1 MRVFLDDPIAI
12 WAALLIVV
20 LPVLILAAGEVQER
34 LRQRG
39 SAFEQTVAIVRN
51 WVLPLVALW
60 ILVVLVFEVST
71 ENFFVRLLATAALI
85 AATAAGLQ
93 AIARL
98 VDIAKQRADRPGAR
112 GIPQLVFL
120 LPRLVVLLA
129 VAWVIVGSVWNV
141 DISGL
146 FAALGVTSLVISL
159 ALQPTLSGIA
169 SGLLLLSDRPF
180 NPGDWIRAG
189 DIEGQVLDL
198 SWRTT
203 KVRDRNGDIIVVPN
217 SQLSD
222 ATLYNYAEPSRLHR
236 VVVPVQVAYANP
248 PTAAKE
254 MLLAAARATPGV
266 LEEPPPSIRVVQID
280 DPLMGYEADL
290 WIDDFAIAP
299 RVFSEFG
306 SLVWYHSNRMGVPLP
321 SPAYDLF
328 HHDPIREAGDAE
340 IGPEELADALRATAY
355 FSVLAEDDI
364 RELGRNAV
372 QVRYRRGEVIVPEG
386 ERHPNVYVVR
396 EGTARIVDT
405 LDRRRFIDLETGEAF
420 GFVGPTAGWTARPE
434 VLAIDDCELIEVDP
448 VVAGAVASR
457 NPELSQIINK
467 VVTSRTRRLTDTMS
481 VRNESARDGETA
493 GTPAQAEEHA

>member
-51 WVLPLVALW
+51 WVLPLAALW

-71 ENFFVRLLATAALI
+71 ENFFVRLLATATLI
-85 AATAAGLQ
+85 AATAATLQ

-98 VDIAKQRADRPGAR
+98 VEIAKQRADRPGAR

-120 LPRLVVLLA
+120 LPRLLVLLI
-129 VAWVIVGSVWNV
+129 VGWLIVGSVWNV

-169 SGLLLLSDRPF
+169 SGLLLLGDRPF

-189 DIEGQVLDL
+189 DIEGKVLDL

-203 KVRDRNGDIIVVPN
+203 KVQDRNGDIVVVPN

-222 ATLYNYAEPSRLHR
+222 ATLYNFAEPTRLHR

-266 LEEPPPSIRVVQID
+266 LEDPPPSIRVVQID

-328 HHDPIREAGDAE
+328 HHDPVREAGEAE
-340 IGPEELADALRATAY
+340 IGPNEIGEVLEATAL
-355 FSVLAEDDI
+355 FSVLGRD
-364 RELGRNAV
+364 ELEELSAGAS
-372 QVRYRRGEVIVPEG
+372 QARYRAGEIIVPEG
-386 ERHPNVYVVR
+386 KRHPGVFVVR
-396 EGTARIVDT
+396 QGRARIVDT
-405 LDRRRFIDLETGEAF
+405 RNRLRFVDLEAGEVF
-420 GFVGPTAGWTARPE
+420 GFVAPSAGWSVRPE
-434 VLAIDDCELIEVDP
+434 VLAIEDCELIEIDP
-448 VVAGAVASR
+448 VTAGAVASR

-467 VVTSRTRRLTDTMS
+467 VVNSRMRRLTDSRSIPPDPADDVAAAT
-481 VRNESARDGETA
+481 VTA
-493 GTPAQAEEHA
+493 DEEGS